1 MAQGK
6 EKKTTRI
13 QNKKEEG
20 EKTFGSTRKFPQAA
34 EEKEKGKFVSCS
46 SLKSNLIGGDHKQ
59 TNLRD
64 EQSDSDDIDET
75 STILNLA
82 VQR

>member
-6 EKKTTRI
+6 ESKTTKI
-13 QNKKEEG
+13 QNEKEEE
-20 EKTFGSTRKFPQAA
+20 EKTPGSTRKFPQAA
-34 EEKEKGKFVSCS
+34 EEKEKRKSVSCS
-46 SLKSNLIGGDHKQ
+46 SLMSNLTGGEHKH

-64 EQSDSDDIDET
+64 EQSDSDDVDET
-75 STILNLA
+75 PTTLNLA